1 MHFKKNVLKKAV
13 AAALSLATL
22 CSLSTVAFAA
32 DKTLNQDTPTG
43 TATVYY
49 QAGKVDNKGNDDPTD
64 DVVSGTYTVTIPEF
78 IKAAKVGETPVTENV
93 TAKEVLI
100 PFGKTLNVKV
110 AFADS
115 LVLADNADTK
125 ITYDLQNQGEKIA
138 TGDTI
143 LSVAAGNP
151 DAVNSTALG
160 AVLTQAPS
168 FSGTYNDTATFT
180 VSVD

>member
-1 MHFKKNVLKKAV
+1 MHFKKNVLKEAV

-49 QAGKVDNKGNDDPTD
+49 QAGKVTD
-64 DVVSGTYTVTIPEF
+64 DTVNGTYIVTIPEY

-125 ITYDLQNQGEKIA
+125 ITYDLQNQGAKIA